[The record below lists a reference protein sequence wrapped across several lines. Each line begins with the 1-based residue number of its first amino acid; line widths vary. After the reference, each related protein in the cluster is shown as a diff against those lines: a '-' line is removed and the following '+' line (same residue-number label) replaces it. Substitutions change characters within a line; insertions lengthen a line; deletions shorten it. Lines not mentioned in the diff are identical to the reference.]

1 MQSANF
7 SLTLQFSHWSAD
19 FNSFQSILRDSD
31 FSSLLLSL
39 SDQFLPRRV
48 VDFEKHVVQLQSVEQ
63 HEKLFLNFRSL
74 FPAPPK
80 RAARADDGEVRRE
93 LFTHDNE
100 KITSIFFLFSTSNT
114 FLPRIADK
122 TANRLI
128 AKRERLILNFKE
140 SFWMHARCAATP
152 NGLICVNSSTKLLFS
167 LFLIIFNISG
177 ETFFFDVQL
186 GRYSIKH
193 WKCDKELSKFP
204 SVWQKYYINFSCCD
218 EEC

>member
-7 SLTLQFSHWSAD
+7 SLTLQFSHLSAD

-63 HEKLFLNFRSL
+63 HEKLFLNLPSL

-80 RAARADDGEVRRE
+80 QAARADDGGVRE

-100 KITSIFFLFSTSNT
+100 KITSILFFCSALLTHFYRE
-114 FLPRIADK
+114 LPTKRPID
-122 TANRLI
+122 RLP
-128 AKRERLILNFKE
+128 KE
-140 SFWMHARCAATP
+140 S
-152 NGLICVNSSTKLLFS
+152 V
-167 LFLIIFNISG
+167 
-177 ETFFFDVQL
+177 
-186 GRYSIKH
+186 
-193 WKCDKELSKFP
+193 
-204 SVWQKYYINFSCCD
+204 
-218 EEC
+218 